1 MSSKIAQDFLSW
13 LTGSGGGCKSDR
25 QAHQILSRCLKFLK
39 FCCEEDEDLPFEIVD
54 FSLCSPNLLFSFVDM
69 MQDEWNLGHAGR
81 IGYLDAIAELGDF
94 RKVIGA
100 SESVLRGLSCTELY
114 LKKVRKTVSKMMRLQ
129 WTSELDIDA
138 LEAKGHWATLEE
150 LLEVVWPYLSRYE
163 SVLKSCKDNP
173 GSISFATKFLA
184 VYLFIKVKGSRPMTY
199 QYLTVEMV
207 NKAKTNGGFIDQ
219 KMFKTA
225 GKYGF
230 DSLYLT
236 ETSMQVLDGYI
247 NHIRPLLKPNCD
259 YVLVTR
265 NRGQYNK
272 LGELMSKLVFDATGK
287 YVHPTR
293 HRQIVKT
300 ASTRLLS
307 SSAQSTI
314 SEDQK
319 HSSVVAKV
327 HYQKQRSREVASKAH
342 KCLEKLHGDKGT
354 ELEMEGR
361 SRLSD
366 KSTSSQEH
374 NADKSDSSL
383 TDEDETITKTQYA
396 RQTEIGARRKNVM
409 FTPVE
414 DKYLKAGLKVTRSK

>member
-1 MSSKIAQDFLSW
+1 M
-13 LTGSGGGCKSDR
+13 GR
-25 QAHQILSRCLKFLK
+25 Y
-39 FCCEEDEDLPFEIVD
+39 LP
-54 FSLCSPNLLFSFVDM
+54 
-69 MQDEWNLGHAGR
+69 
-81 IGYLDAIAELGDF
+81 
-94 RKVIGA
+94 
-100 SESVLRGLSCTELY
+100 
-114 LKKVRKTVSKMMRLQ
+114 
-129 WTSELDIDA
+129 
-138 LEAKGHWATLEE
+138 
-150 LLEVVWPYLSRYE
+150 RYE
-163 SVLKSCKDNP
+163 SLLKSCKDNP
-173 GSISFATKFLA
+173 GSISPFDLSFATKFLA
-184 VYLFIKVKGSRPMTY
+184 VYLFIKVKGSHPMTY

-207 NKAKTNGGFIDQ
+207 NKAKANGGFIYQ

-236 ETSMQVLDGYI
+236 EASKEVLDGYD
-247 NHIRPLLKPNCD
+247 HIRPLLKPNCD

-265 NRGQYNK
+265 NGGQHDK

-293 HRQIVKT
+293 YRQIVER
-300 ASTRLLS
+300 ARTRHLS
-307 SSAQSTI
+307 SSAQSTV

-319 HSSVVAKV
+319 HSSVVAKF

-342 KCLEKLHGDKGT
+342 KCLKKLHGDKGT
-354 ELEMEGR
+354 ELETEVC

-374 NADKSDSSL
+374 SAEKSDSSL

-409 FTPVE
+409 FTPEE
-414 DKYLKAGLKVTRSK
+414 DKYLQAGLKRYGFGQ